1 LFGGVTV
8 DMAEER
14 PNQSFELSDKIDRY
28 IDGDPGTGYLGFD
41 GTNPEGGPFER
52 QKIGELST
60 ALNTYN
66 TSKTPANKE
75 ALFVC
80 LFELMKTSL
89 KIFSSVLRDSTGVAR
104 NLNLRLMEIFRV
116 DSKWYTNNMNSSE
129 YDETRG
135 HDNEVKRLRDC
146 SIKKQIPS
154 VLFLEFLLF
163 VCSEIDELTRRFITT
178 IQEEN
183 YVHAV
188 SEDLAKD
195 FNDSILCIINL
206 IGRTSRISDND
217 SVINIAFALHDLQII
232 TPESIQQVQAIKMQ
246 ILDIYRR
253 RTRFGGTVTPNSLS
267 LSSTIGTLCDD
278 IIKGFIPEDAT
289 GGTQSQSPERISEI
303 KVRDVVTAGVLDS
316 VKDSQIISLSDK
328 DKIDIATSFGWCPF
342 LFTSKGCI
350 RHKLANESDTD
361 PRKHYSIYKHPD
373 GYIKNQCVFDV
384 CDEVPKCRAAP
395 YGGRKSLKKYRKNSK
410 RSYTRRR
417 RPSTKRHTHRR
428 RRH

>member
-1 LFGGVTV
+1 
-8 DMAEER
+8 
-14 PNQSFELSDKIDRY
+14 
-28 IDGDPGTGYLGFD
+28 
-41 GTNPEGGPFER
+41 
-52 QKIGELST
+52 
-60 ALNTYN
+60 
-66 TSKTPANKE
+66 
-75 ALFVC
+75 
-80 LFELMKTSL
+80 
-89 KIFSSVLRDSTGVAR
+89 
-104 NLNLRLMEIFRV
+104 
-116 DSKWYTNNMNSSE
+116 MNSSE

-163 VCSEIDELTRRFITT
+163 VCSKIDELTRELCGENRPSSIDY
-178 IQEEN
+178 EELFQL
-183 YVHAV
+183 VK
-188 SEDLAKD
+188 SDLAKELH
-195 FNDSILCIINL
+195 DSNLFKINL

-350 RHKLANESDTD
+350 RRAGAIDGDKLHHE
-361 PRKHYSIYKHPD
+361 KWLHPPNHNS
-373 GYIKNQCVFDV
+373 GTFYMFDV
-384 CDEVPKCRAAP
+384 CNEQPVIIGIKLAQGVRTRNP

-417 RPSTKRHTHRR
+417 RPSTKRHTRRR